1 MNAQL
6 IDSLVQI
13 INSLTKEE
21 RESLEAKLNKNQTKK
36 QQPSDF
42 ANEPFVGMWKNR
54 TDLADSGEWVRQLRR
69 SEWQSKSD

>member
-21 RESLEAKLNKNQTKK
+21 RASLEAKLTKNQTEKPK
-36 QQPSDF
+36 PFNF

-54 TDLADSGEWVRQLRR
+54 TDLADSGEWVRQLRQ
-69 SEWQSKSD
+69 SEWQSNHD